1 MRPDS
6 LRLVLMLLVGVVI
19 GLLLAPAPVDAQ
31 NPHVL
36 FVASSAGPV
45 PMAGSTAGVPT
56 VTVQ

>member
-19 GLLLAPAPVDAQ
+19 GSLPAPAPADAQ

-45 PMAGSTAGVPT
+45 PMAGSTGRRAGR
-56 VTVQ
+56 